1 MSPMSPFCAPPQG
14 ADIPETPDSYIQPQ
28 STMWWTRPR
37 KARTSRAWRSAR
49 PAGSSSGTAMT
60 FMRMA
65 GSPRDEEERLRQA
78 DVERDGD
85 DQSAGAQQIF
95 GRRKHGLA
103 RPRLIVDGEPLHA
116 QGVPAAGLI
125 PSKPLGGLERGTD
138 VAAPP
143 CVEFAAEDEETG
155 RPGGSGASS
164 AGSIGE
170 SGRESLL
177 MAAAGGPESGR
188 AL

>member
-1 MSPMSPFCAPPQG
+1 M
-14 ADIPETPDSYIQPQ
+14 
-28 STMWWTRPR
+28 
-37 KARTSRAWRSAR
+37 
-49 PAGSSSGTAMT
+49 
-60 FMRMA
+60 
-65 GSPRDEEERLRQA
+65 
-78 DVERDGD
+78 ERDGD

-155 RPGGSGASS
+155 RPGGV
-164 AGSIGE
+164 
-170 SGRESLL
+170 GREQRQIHRRERTGIL
-177 MAAAGGPESGR
+177 AHGR
-188 AL
+188 CRGS